1 MAMNKML
8 IDTPA
13 AEPVI
18 VMKRSFNAPRRLV
31 WRAFTMPEHVSRWWG
46 ARSMGTTRVVKLD
59 LQPQGEWR
67 FEQTAPDGAIYAFI
81 GTYLEISE
89 PEKLVNTFGLEGMFT
104 DKTVIET
111 HTFDEVDGK
120 TEYTA
125 ITRFDSIEDRD
136 GMVAS
141 GMEAGAQES
150 MDQLEDLLAGLTA
163 A

>member
-1 MAMNKML
+1 MNKML
-8 IDTPA
+8 IDTPT

-67 FEQTAPDGAIYAFI
+67 FEQTAPDGAIYAF
-81 GTYLEISE
+81 
-89 PEKLVNTFGLEGMFT
+89 
-104 DKTVIET
+104 
-111 HTFDEVDGK
+111 DEVDGK

-141 GMEAGAQES
+141 GMETGAQES
-150 MDQLEDLLAGLTA
+150 MDQLEELLAGLTA